1 MNNRD
6 SGPMCECNAKWKR
19 QKRCPM
25 LLHSFTCSYLSG
37 QASPIF
43 LTASSSFG
51 MPVEYPGGGIENCV
65 PLKPLHCPTES
76 LEVEVHSPVCCDLRR
91 LGGGCDGSKVTGA
104 VSFWQFS
111 SGVSLVYPVTARLS
125 SMYRSPS
132 GNVEALVVLVWALI
146 VLADGS
152 HW

>member
-1 MNNRD
+1 MRNGKEVKKD
-6 SGPMCECNAKWKR
+6 K
-19 QKRCPM
+19 KRCL
-25 LLHSFTCSYLSG
+25 LLHSFKCSYLSG

-76 LEVEVHSPVCCDLRR
+76 LEVEVHSPVGCVLRR

-104 VSFWQFS
+104 DSFWQCS
-111 SGVSLVYPVTARLS
+111 SAVSLVYPVTARLS

-132 GNVEALVVLVWALI
+132 GNVEALSVLVLALI
-146 VLADGS
+146 ELTVGS
-152 HW
+152 G